1 MLSKGSS
8 QVHASTERWDTLAEE
23 FPNDARLQRTVVYS
37 LPVKLLD
44 ILQNH
49 VPTLLTEDD
58 QKFERRLRE
67 LAGTGFRHQLA
78 FGCELLDPPN
88 SGEISAELFGDVRV
102 QLKREIQLRMHD
114 VLAPASNSES
124 ANLAGKRERLRNRFD
139 ERLQGFAGWLVTN
152 PVFRGEVS
160 FLEEQWDQ
168 WPRLVSN
175 PPDRDIL
182 DRALPSGMTGLELK
196 QMSELFA
203 AARNFLDR
211 WCLARMD
218 TWDLPIPVPPV
229 QLTNDPVPTNDLH
242 STGVSL
248 FIPWS
253 LLADRDLKVEEILEY
268 HRSRQD
274 LSHLDGWTCSGRINS
289 WGVERHAKLLTVFV
303 YLELAIK
310 QRYPNRLRGNLRKL
324 DAAFRVFWGP
334 PPADDE
340 ALIAGAETARKI
352 REELKRRLATIP

>member
-1 MLSKGSS
+1 
-8 QVHASTERWDTLAEE
+8 
-23 FPNDARLQRTVVYS
+23 
-37 LPVKLLD
+37 
-44 ILQNH
+44 
-49 VPTLLTEDD
+49 
-58 QKFERRLRE
+58 
-67 LAGTGFRHQLA
+67 
-78 FGCELLDPPN
+78 
-88 SGEISAELFGDVRV
+88 
-102 QLKREIQLRMHD
+102 
-114 VLAPASNSES
+114 
-124 ANLAGKRERLRNRFD
+124 
-139 ERLQGFAGWLVTN
+139 
-152 PVFRGEVS
+152 
-160 FLEEQWDQ
+160 
-168 WPRLVSN
+168 
-175 PPDRDIL
+175 
-182 DRALPSGMTGLELK
+182 
-196 QMSELFA
+196 MSDLFA
-203 AARNFLDR
+203 DARNFLDR

-340 ALIAGAETARKI
+340 ALIAGTETARKI